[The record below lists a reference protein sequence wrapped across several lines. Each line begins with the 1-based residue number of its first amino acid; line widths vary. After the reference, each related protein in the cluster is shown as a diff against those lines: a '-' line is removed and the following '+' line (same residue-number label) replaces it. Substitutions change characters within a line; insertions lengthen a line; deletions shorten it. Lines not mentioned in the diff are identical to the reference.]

1 MVPSSF
7 RPQPDWSLLLIT
19 STLRVVNEKPIKK
32 TDLKRESSSSMSSK
46 LSTKI
51 NVKKREKK
59 STSLHLRLKRLQLR
73 AETAWAHLKV
83 LSKHGEERK
92 KLSPGLSA
100 DWRLLSQRIGGD
112 DGPTCEEKPPSRAGW
127 RARSTL
133 KWKWEKKVELESG
146 VRTVRSAGNK
156 SRLVLISERSWELL
170 RSADTRTVSWED
182 LSAPQRVR
190 CWIKSIL
197 CFSSSHR
204 PAPVCVCVRVCH
216 LQITDWIHTGS
227 GSWSRWRGFKSQRSV

>member
-1 MVPSSF
+1 MEKRGRNF
-7 RPQPDWSLLLIT
+7 PQDLAQ
-19 STLRVVNEKPIKK
+19 
-32 TDLKRESSSSMSSK
+32 TDGCC
-46 LSTKI
+46 
-51 NVKKREKK
+51 
-59 STSLHLRLKRLQLR
+59 H
-73 AETAWAHLKV
+73 
-83 LSKHGEERK
+83 
-92 KLSPGLSA
+92 SA
-100 DWRLLSQRIGGD
+100 KQRIGGD

-146 VRTVRSAGNK
+146 VRTVRGAGNK

-182 LSAPQRVR
+182 LSAPQRAR

-204 PAPVCVCVRVCH
+204 PAPVCVCARVPSANH
-216 LQITDWIHTGS
+216 GLDSYWI
-227 GSWSRWRGFKSQRSV
+227 RIMEPLKRL